1 MQLSDWINL
10 IRDFEFRKV
19 NIVETAIGTLE
30 VGVNVFCIILCLG
43 MAPIETCLD
52 KPMGA
57 REWNVMICICLA
69 QRVAVVGV
77 ALLE

>member
-10 IRDFEFRKV
+10 TRDLELRKV
-19 NIVETAIGTLE
+19 NIVETAIETLE
-30 VGVNVFCIILCLG
+30 VGVNAFCIILCLG